1 MSKKTKEQKQAEKE
15 AKRKA
20 SLEKAKKQSN
30 SFWADFKK
38 FISRGNIVDL
48 SVAVVIG
55 AAFNNIV
62 KGLVD
67 FIITPV
73 ISYLTGGLDM
83 TEWKYELHRE
93 IVDGEEVITA
103 IQWGS
108 LIQAVINFLIVAMVV
123 FLTLRIYTKVEKR
136 AKELLKKEELE
147 KKKAEEQKKKEEE
160 AAKAKA
166 LAEQQAALD
175 AREAEFYKNVARQT
189 ELLEQIA
196 ARLSAQ

>member
-55 AAFNNIV
+55 AAFNSIV

-196 ARLSAQ
+196 ARLSVK

>member
-1 MSKKTKEQKQAEKE
+1 MSKKTNEQKQAEKE

>member
-1 MSKKTKEQKQAEKE
+1 MSKKTNEQKQAEKE

-55 AAFNNIV
+55 AAFNSIV

-136 AKELLKKEELE
+136 AKELLMKEELE

-196 ARLSAQ
+196 ARLSAK

>member
-1 MSKKTKEQKQAEKE
+1 MSKKTNEQKQAKKE

-83 TEWKYELHRE
+83 TEWKYVLHRE

-136 AKELLKKEELE
+136 AKELLMKEELE

-196 ARLSAQ
+196 ARLSVK

>member
-1 MSKKTKEQKQAEKE
+1 MGKKKEKKLKAEKTG
-15 AKRKA
+15 
-20 SLEKAKKQSN
+20 
-30 SFWADFKK
+30 FFADFKK

-55 AAFNNIV
+55 AAFNSIV

-136 AKELLKKEELE
+136 AKELLMKEELE

-196 ARLSAQ
+196 AKLSAQ

>member
-1 MSKKTKEQKQAEKE
+1 MSKKTKEQKQAKKE
-15 AKRKA
+15 EKRKA

-55 AAFNNIV
+55 AAFNSIV

-83 TEWKYELHRE
+83 TEWKYVLHRE
-93 IVDGEEVITA
+93 IVDGEEIITA

-108 LIQAVINFLIVAMVV
+108 LIQAIINFLIVAMVV
-123 FLTLRIYTKVEKR
+123 FLTLRVYAKLEKR
-136 AKELLKKEELE
+136 AKELLKKEEIE

-166 LAEQQAALD
+166 LAEQQAALE

-196 ARLSAQ
+196 ARLSAK

>member
-38 FISRGNIVDL
+38 FISRGNIIDL

-136 AKELLKKEELE
+136 AKELLMKEELE

>member
-38 FISRGNIVDL
+38 FISRGNIIDL

>member
-1 MSKKTKEQKQAEKE
+1 MSKKTNEQKQAEKE

-48 SVAVVIG
+48 SLAVVIG
-55 AAFNNIV
+55 AAFNSIV

-136 AKELLKKEELE
+136 AKELLMKEELE

-196 ARLSAQ
+196 ARLSVK